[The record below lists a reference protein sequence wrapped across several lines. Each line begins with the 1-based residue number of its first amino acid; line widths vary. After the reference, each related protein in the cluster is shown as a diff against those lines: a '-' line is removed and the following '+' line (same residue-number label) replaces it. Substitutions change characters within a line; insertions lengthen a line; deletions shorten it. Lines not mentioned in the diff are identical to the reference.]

1 MELLHYDLETIRL
14 NGKDYSFS
22 DFKKMEPK
30 YTVPYGFPTRVYR
43 RGKEHYITDSSTTLK
58 LPLVDP
64 ECDRICNREGELA
77 RLVALLEIERK
88 K

>member
-1 MELLHYDLETIRL
+1 MELIHYDLQTIRL
-14 NGKDYSFS
+14 NGKEYQFS
-22 DFKKMEPK
+22 YFKKMEPK

-43 RGKEHYITDSSTTLK
+43 RGVEHFITDGSTTLR
-58 LPLVDP
+58 LPLIDS

-77 RLVALLEIERK
+77 RLVALLEIESK